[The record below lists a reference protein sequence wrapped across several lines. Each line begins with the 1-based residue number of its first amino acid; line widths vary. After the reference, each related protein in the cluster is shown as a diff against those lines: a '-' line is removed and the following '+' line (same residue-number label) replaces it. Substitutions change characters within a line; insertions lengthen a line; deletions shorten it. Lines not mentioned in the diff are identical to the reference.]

1 MRELTLTD
9 MDRLVALDEAE
20 RTFQMDEEAFRSF
33 YEQTARPLWNYLA
46 RLTCDRRQADD
57 LLQDSYYRF
66 LRSTATFENDE
77 HRRRYLFRIATNLAR
92 DHRRRPDTRAVVV
105 SGDDSD
111 RLLESSAGAD
121 GTSIESRLDVT
132 RAMSQLKPRERALL
146 LLAYVQGWS
155 HAEIAQSLGLRTAS
169 LKALLWRARRSLI
182 TALKGERRSGG
193 AR

>member
-92 DHRRRPDTRAVVV
+92 DHRRRPDTRAAVV

-121 GTSIESRLDVT
+121 GTSIEWRLDVT

-182 TALKGERRSGG
+182 AALKGERRSGG

>member
-1 MRELTLTD
+1 MGELTLSD
-9 MDRLVALDEAE
+9 MDRLVALDDAE

-33 YEQTARPLWNYLA
+33 YEQTSRPLWSYLA

-57 LLQDSYYRF
+57 LLQESYYRF
-66 LRSTATFENDE
+66 LRSTATFENEE

-92 DHRRRPDTRAVVV
+92 DHRRRPDARAVIL
-105 SGDDSD
+105 GGEDSE
-111 RLLESSAGAD
+111 RLLEAGEGGDAA
-121 GTSIESRLDVT
+121 TIEARLDVT
-132 RAMSQLKPRERALL
+132 RAMGQLKPRERALL

-182 TALKGERRSGG
+182 VALKGQGRTGG